1 MPHYTTLEDLVGIE
15 HCKLGFYQELQ
26 QKVEQ
31 LKGSNL
37 ELEKKRKEIQ
47 ALLDGITD
55 LMVVLHEDL
64 SIQRVNHVFTDWFP
78 GIDPIGRYCYEIF
91 RGRDARCDNC
101 PALRALDR
109 DEIVKDLCIY
119 KVNDDYKHY
128 EIIASPLK
136 TGHTGERQLLLFK
149 RDVTLEKEF
158 QAQFYQAEKMATVG
172 ALAAGVAHEI
182 NNPLT
187 AINGFA
193 QGLKRRISRL
203 QGNID
208 EELYGDF
215 KEYTETIIKECLRC
229 RDIVQTLLTFSRP
242 TSASLGQ
249 INLNQCVTDTLFIL
263 KHHFKEQHDLTVKTE
278 LEENLPIILGD
289 ESQLKQVIINL
300 LTNALDATCNGGVI
314 QISTHRN
321 ESGGATLV
329 IEDSGCGI
337 PLEYQD
343 KLFEPFFT
351 TKPVGKG
358 IGIGLSTC
366 YSIVKNHHG
375 EINVTSAVGVGS
387 AFRVSLPGIQK
398 EWTEKNIPSLS

>member
-37 ELEKKRKEIQ
+37 EIEKKRKEIQ

-55 LMVVLHEDL
+55 LMVVLAEDMR
-64 SIQRVNHVFTDWFP
+64 IQRVNHVFTDWFP
-78 GIDPIGRYCYEIF
+78 GIDPIGRFCYEIF
-91 RGRDARCDNC
+91 RGRDGRCDNC
-101 PALRALDR
+101 PALRALDQ
-109 DEIVKDLCIY
+109 DKIVKDLCIY
-119 KVNDDYKHY
+119 KVNDDFKHY

-136 TGHTGERQLLLFK
+136 TSPTGERQVLLFK

-193 QGLKRRISRL
+193 QGLKRRIIRL
-203 QGNID
+203 EGKID
-208 EELYGDF
+208 DDMYGDF

-229 RDIVQTLLTFSRP
+229 RDIVRTLLTFSRP
-242 TSASLGQ
+242 NASSLSQ
-249 INLNQCVTDTLFIL
+249 VDLNQCVTDTLFIL
-263 KHHFKEQHDLTVKTE
+263 KHHFKEQQDLIVTTE
-278 LEENLPIILGD
+278 LLDDLPHILGD

-300 LTNALDATCNGGVI
+300 LTNALDATSNGGSI
-314 QISTHRN
+314 LIKTHTD
-321 ESGGATLV
+321 EAGGVTLV

-337 PLEYQD
+337 PLGVQD

-375 EINVTSAVGVGS
+375 EITVTSAVGLGS
-387 AFRVSLPGIQK
+387 AFRVALPGIK
-398 EWTEKNIPSLS
+398 EEWTKKNIPSW

>member
-1 MPHYTTLEDLVGIE
+1 MVMKSAPTLDDLVGIE

-31 LKGSNL
+31 LKTSNQ

-55 LMVVLHEDL
+55 LMVVLSEDL
-64 SIQRVNHVFTDWFP
+64 EIQRVNHVFQQWFP
-78 GIDPIGRYCYEIF
+78 GVDPIGRRCYEVF
-91 RGRDARCDNC
+91 RGCHERCEDC
-101 PALRALDR
+101 PALRALDL
-109 DEIVKDLCIY
+109 DEIVKDHSSY
-119 KVNDDYKHY
+119 KLNDQYRHF

-136 TGHTGERQLLLFK
+136 TGPTGERNVLLFK

-158 QAQFYQAEKMATVG
+158 QAKFYQAEKMATIG

-187 AINGFA
+187 AISGFA
-193 QGLKRRISRL
+193 EGLNRRVRHIEKL
-203 QGNID
+203 VAP
-208 EELYGDF
+208 EMAEDF

-242 TSASLGQ
+242 VASSLNPV
-249 INLNQCVTDTLFIL
+249 NLNHCVNDSLFIL
-263 KHHFKEQHDLTVKTE
+263 KHHLKEHLKISVKTD
-278 LEENLPIILGD
+278 LASNLPAIMGD

-300 LTNALDATCNGGVI
+300 FTNALDATGEGDEIRIITRPGKNGG
-314 QISTHRN
+314 S
-321 ESGGATLV
+321 ELLV
-329 IEDSGCGI
+329 QDTGCGI
-337 PLEYQD
+337 PPDLKN

-366 YSIVKNHHG
+366 YSIVSNHRG
-375 EINVTSAVGVGS
+375 EITVDSEEGQGAS
-387 AFRVSLPGIQK
+387 FKVSLPGI
-398 EWTEKNIPSLS
+398 TS

>member
-1 MPHYTTLEDLVGIE
+1 MPHPTTLKDLVGIE

-55 LMVVLHEDL
+55 LMVVLSEDL
-64 SIQRVNHVFTDWFP
+64 RIQRVNHVFTDWFP
-78 GIDPIGRYCYEIF
+78 GIDPIGRHCYAIF
-91 RGRDARCDNC
+91 RGRERRCDDC
-101 PALRALDR
+101 PALQALDR
-109 DEIVKDLCIY
+109 DQIVKDLCIY
-119 KVNDDYKHY
+119 KVNDDFKHF

-136 TGHTGERQLLLFK
+136 TSPTGERQVLLFK
-149 RDVTLEKEF
+149 RDVTREKEF

-172 ALAAGVAHEI
+172 ILAAGVAHEI

-187 AINGFA
+187 AILGFA
-193 QGLKRRISRL
+193 QGLKRRNARL
-203 QGNID
+203 QAQID
-208 EELYGDF
+208 AELFADF

-242 TSASLGQ
+242 IAASLSHVD
-249 INLNQCVTDTLFIL
+249 LNQCVLDTLFIL
-263 KHHFKEQHDLTVKTE
+263 KHHFKEQHGLTLQTE
-278 LEENLPIILGD
+278 LADQLPPILGD

-300 LTNALDATCNGGVI
+300 LTNAFDATSAGGIILIKTLIEANRGV
-314 QISTHRN
+314 
-321 ESGGATLV
+321 TLV
-329 IEDSGCGI
+329 IEDTGCGI
-337 PLEYQD
+337 PLEVQD

-351 TKPVGKG
+351 TKSVGKG

-366 YSIVKNHHG
+366 YSIVNNHRG
-375 EINVTSAVGVGS
+375 EISVSSVVGKGS
-387 AFRVSLPGIQK
+387 AFRVFLPAI
-398 EWTEKNIPSLS
+398 EEA

>member
-1 MPHYTTLEDLVGIE
+1 MPHLTSLEDLVGIE
-15 HCKLGFYQELQ
+15 HCKLGFYQDLQ

-31 LKGSNL
+31 LKSSNL

-55 LMVVLHEDL
+55 LMVVLDENL
-64 SIQRVNHVFTDWFP
+64 TIQRVNHVFTEWFP
-78 GIDPIGRYCYEIF
+78 GIDPIGKNCHQVF
-91 RGRDARCDNC
+91 RNRVDRCEEC

-109 DEIVKDLCIY
+109 DQIVKDLCIY
-119 KVNDDYKHY
+119 KVGNDFKHY

-136 TGHTGERQLLLFK
+136 ASPTGEPQVLLFK

-172 ALAAGVAHEI
+172 TLAAGVAHEI

-187 AINGFA
+187 AILGFA
-193 QGLKRRISRL
+193 QGLKRRNSKL
-203 QGNID
+203 KDAID
-208 EELYGDF
+208 AELYADF
-215 KEYTETIIKECLRC
+215 TEYTETIIKECLRC

-242 TSASLGQ
+242 TAASLGQ
-249 INLNQCVTDTLFIL
+249 VDLNQCVTDTLFIL
-263 KHHFKEQHDLTVKTE
+263 KHHFKEHRDISVLTDLQD
-278 LEENLPIILGD
+278 NLPAILGD

-300 LTNALDATCNGGVI
+300 LTNAFDAT
-314 QISTHRN
+314 
-321 ESGGATLV
+321 GAAGRILIRTRLEDNNRITLV
-329 IEDSGCGI
+329 IEDNGCGI
-337 PLEYQD
+337 PLEVQD

-366 YSIVKNHHG
+366 YSIVSNHGG
-375 EINVTSAVGVGS
+375 EISVTSAIGKGS
-387 AFRVSLPGIQK
+387 SFKVALPGM
-398 EWTEKNIPSLS
+398 EG

>member
-55 LMVVLHEDL
+55 LMVVLNEDL
-64 SIQRVNHVFTDWFP
+64 SIQRVNHVFTEWFP
-78 GIDPIGRYCYEIF
+78 GIDPIGRFCYEIF
-91 RGRDARCDNC
+91 RGTDGRCESC
-101 PALRALDR
+101 PALQALDR
-109 DEIVKDLCIY
+109 DEIIKDLCIY
-119 KVNDDYKHY
+119 KVNGNYKHY

-136 TGHTGERQLLLFK
+136 TSPTGERQVLLFK
-149 RDVTLEKEF
+149 RDVTREKEF

-193 QGLKRRISRL
+193 QGLKRRIDKL
-203 QGNID
+203 QGQID
-208 EELYGDF
+208 GELFDDF

-229 RDIVQTLLTFSRP
+229 RDIVHTLLTFSRP
-242 TSASLGQ
+242 TASSLSHV
-249 INLNQCVTDTLFIL
+249 NLNQCVTDTLFIL
-263 KHHFKEQHDLTVKTE
+263 KHHFKEQHDLTVTTE
-278 LEENLPIILGD
+278 LEENLPAILGD

-300 LTNALDATCNGGVI
+300 LTNALDATSKGGLI
-314 QISTHRN
+314 RITTHSDA
-321 ESGGATLV
+321 SGGATLV

-366 YSIVKNHHG
+366 YSIVKNHRG
-375 EINVTSAVGVGS
+375 EINVNSVVGAGS
-387 AFRVSLPGIQK
+387 AFRVYLPGIEE
-398 EWTEKNIPSLS
+398 EWTEKNIPSSS

>member
-1 MPHYTTLEDLVGIE
+1 MPHATTLEDLVGIE

-37 ELEKKRKEIQ
+37 ELEEKRKEIQ

-55 LMVVLHEDL
+55 LMVVLSEDL
-64 SIQRVNHVFTDWFP
+64 IIQRVNHVFTDWFP
-78 GIDPIGRYCYEIF
+78 GVDPVGRHCFEIF
-91 RGRDARCDNC
+91 RGRQTLCKRC
-101 PALRALDR
+101 PALMSLDR

-119 KVNDDYKHY
+119 KVGDKFKHF

-136 TGHTGERQLLLFK
+136 TSPTGERQVLLFK

-172 ALAAGVAHEI
+172 TLAAGVAHEI

-208 EELYGDF
+208 EDLFDDF
-215 KEYTETIIKECLRC
+215 KEYTDIITKECLRC

-242 TSASLGQ
+242 TVSSIGHVDM
-249 INLNQCVTDTLFIL
+249 NQCVTDTLFIL
-263 KHHFKEQHDLTVKTE
+263 KHHFKEQNNLTVKTE
-278 LEENLPIILGD
+278 LDEHLPAILGD

-300 LTNALDATCNGGVI
+300 LTNAFDA
-314 QISTHRN
+314 ISQDGTILIKTLGHADGSI
-321 ESGGATLV
+321 ELV
-329 IEDSGCGI
+329 IEDNGCGI
-337 PLEYQD
+337 PLETKD

-366 YSIVKNHHG
+366 YSIVKKHNG
-375 EINVTSAVGVGS
+375 EISLTSTVGQGS
-387 AFRVSLPGIQK
+387 AFRVALPGIDE
-398 EWTEKNIPSLS
+398 EWKKKNTPSLS

>member
-1 MPHYTTLEDLVGIE
+1 M
-15 HCKLGFYQELQ
+15 F
-26 QKVEQ
+26 
-31 LKGSNL
+31 N
-37 ELEKKRKEIQ
+37 
-47 ALLDGITD
+47 
-55 LMVVLHEDL
+55 
-64 SIQRVNHVFTDWFP
+64 DWFP
-78 GIDPIGRYCYEIF
+78 GIDPVGRHCFEIF
-91 RGRDARCDNC
+91 RSREDRCTDC

-109 DEIVKDLCIY
+109 DEIAKDLCIY
-119 KVNDDYKHY
+119 KVNNDFKHF

-136 TGHTGERQLLLFK
+136 TGPTGERQVLLFK

-187 AINGFA
+187 AILGFA
-193 QGLKRRISRL
+193 QGLKRRNARL
-203 QGNID
+203 EGKI
-208 EELYGDF
+208 EGELQDDF

-242 TSASLGQ
+242 TASSLGHV
-249 INLNQCVTDTLFIL
+249 NLNQCVTDTLFIL
-263 KHHFKEQHDLTVKTE
+263 KHHFKEVHDLTVTTE
-278 LEENLPIILGD
+278 LKEDIPGIMGD

-300 LTNALDATCNGGVI
+300 LTNALDATSNGGTI
-314 QISTHRN
+314 LIK
-321 ESGGATLV
+321 TLV
-329 IEDSGCGI
+329 DDHNRVELVIADSGCGI
-337 PLEYQD
+337 PREVQD

-375 EINVTSAVGVGS
+375 EISVTSTVGKGS
-387 AFRVSLPGIQK
+387 AFRVTLPGR
-398 EWTEKNIPSLS
+398 E

>member
-1 MPHYTTLEDLVGIE
+1 MPRPTTLEDLVGIE

-37 ELEKKRKEIQ
+37 EIEKKRKEIQ

-55 LMVVLHEDL
+55 LMVVLSENL
-64 SIQRVNHVFTDWFP
+64 RIQRVNHVFTEWFP
-78 GIDPIGRYCYEIF
+78 GINPIGRPCYTIF
-91 RGRDARCDNC
+91 RGRETRCDDC
-101 PALRALDR
+101 PALRSLDR

-119 KVNDDYKHY
+119 KVGGTFKHY

-136 TGHTGERQLLLFK
+136 TSLIGERQILLFK
-149 RDVTLEKEF
+149 RDVTREKEF

-187 AINGFA
+187 AILGFA
-193 QGLKRRISRL
+193 QGLKRRNARL
-203 QGNID
+203 EGKID
-208 EELYGDF
+208 QELQEDF
-215 KEYTETIIKECLRC
+215 KEYTDTIIKECLRC
-229 RDIVQTLLTFSRP
+229 RDIVRTLLTFSRP
-242 TSASLGQ
+242 TVSNLGQ
-249 INLNQCVTDTLFIL
+249 IDLNQCVTDTLFIL
-263 KHHFKEQHDLTVKTE
+263 KHHFKEQRNLTVTTALKE
-278 LEENLPIILGD
+278 DIPQILGD

-300 LTNALDATCNGGVI
+300 LTNALDATSDGGTILIKTLADDGKV
-314 QISTHRN
+314 
-321 ESGGATLV
+321 TLV
-329 IEDSGCGI
+329 IEDTGCGI
-337 PLEYQD
+337 PLELQD

-366 YSIVKNHHG
+366 YTIVKNHHG
-375 EINVTSAVGVGS
+375 DISVTSTVGKGS
-387 AFRVSLPGIQK
+387 TFRVALPGI
-398 EWTEKNIPSLS
+398 E

>member
-1 MPHYTTLEDLVGIE
+1 MTRPTTLEDLVGIE

-55 LMVVLHEDL
+55 LMVVLSEDL
-64 SIQRVNHVFTDWFP
+64 RIQRVNHVFNDWFP
-78 GIDPIGRYCYEIF
+78 GVDPIGRHCHEIF
-91 RGRDARCDNC
+91 RGSNSSGCCEDC
-101 PALRALDR
+101 PSLRALDR
-109 DEIVKDLCIY
+109 DEIVKEHCIY
-119 KVNDDYKHY
+119 KVNGNFKHF

-136 TGHTGERQLLLFK
+136 TSPSGERQVLLFK
-149 RDVTLEKEF
+149 RDVTLEKEY

-187 AINGFA
+187 AILGFA
-193 QGLKRRISRL
+193 EGLKRRNKKL
-203 QGNID
+203 QGRID

-215 KEYTETIIKECLRC
+215 TEYTETIIKECLRC
-229 RDIVQTLLTFSRP
+229 RDIVRTLLTFSRP
-242 TSASLGQ
+242 TASNIGHVD
-249 INLNQCVTDTLFIL
+249 LNQCVRDTLFIL
-263 KHHFKEQHDLTVKTE
+263 KHHFKEQHNLTVTTE
-278 LEENLPIILGD
+278 LQDDLPAILGD

-300 LTNALDATCNGGVI
+300 LTNALDATSSGGAIQIKTLAVGNGGV
-314 QISTHRN
+314 
-321 ESGGATLV
+321 ELL

-337 PLEYQD
+337 PLEVQD

-366 YSIVKNHHG
+366 YTNVKNHHG
-375 EINVTSAVGVGS
+375 EISVTSAVGKGS
-387 AFRVSLPGIQK
+387 AFRVSLPGIVK
-398 EWTEKNIPSLS
+398 EWTKKNTPS